1 MTIPRQTPAGAPAG
15 PPEGR
20 RALIL
25 EATLRLIA
33 EGGVDSVTHRRVAK
47 AAGVSLSATTYYFDS
62 REHLLREAF
71 RHWIER
77 AKAQQSRLGEAFRDP
92 GADRIAD
99 FLVALGEAEVAA
111 PDLMLAEYEL
121 TLFAARDPESAE
133 ALHEWDD
140 WMVAQL
146 GQRLESLGATRPFAG
161 ARTLLHLMRGYE
173 LHRLAHRE
181 PDAGDLRRRL
191 EVVVSAIL
199 GAGPVASSE
208 R

>member
-1 MTIPRQTPAGAPAG
+1 MDISRQIPAAAPAG

-20 RALIL
+20 RILIL

-71 RHWIER
+71 RHCIER
-77 AKAQQSRLGEAFRDP
+77 AKAEQSRLAAGFRER
-92 GADRIAD
+92 GADRIVD
-99 FLVALGEAEVAA
+99 FLVALVDAEVAA
-111 PDLMLAEYEL
+111 PGLMLAEYEL
-121 TLFAARDPESAE
+121 TLFAARDPEVAD
-133 ALHEWDD
+133 ALREWDD

-146 GQRLESLGATRPFAG
+146 GQGLESLGATRPFEG
-161 ARTLLHLMRGYE
+161 ARTLLHLVRGYE
-173 LHRLAHRE
+173 LHRLTHRE
-181 PDAGDLRRRL
+181 PDADDLRRPL

-199 GAGPVASSE
+199 GGGSVASSE